1 MADPRDL
8 LASQNVNRE
17 NLLSYAREAADFCT
31 SKQLSSLDYAVNA
44 QNTEDIAMFDF
55 NSMYAAENASMIFEI
70 KGHRLL
76 TCLAGDSLMEV
87 SIETN
92 RYLRIHVARFQSRDT
107 FSTWWSTPNGNTVI
121 GSS

>member
-31 SKQLSSLDYAVNA
+31 SKQLPSLDYAVSA

-55 NSMYAAENASMIFEI
+55 TSMYAAENAAMIFEM

-76 TCLAGDSLMEV
+76 TCLAGHSLMEV